1 MIGFFFGLTFIF
13 GGLLSYITAHIVN
26 KQDRSKI
33 NKILMGIVGTL
44 TGISALS
51 MVLNIIISYNN
62 FGSDYMISIDDFCT

>member
-62 FGSDYMISIDDFCT
+62 FGSDYMISIDNFCT